1 MIPCHSAALRCTW
14 PFAVTCMTPSSYRER
29 DCSPHGGCFLFSP
42 FSSSE
47 GRTPC
52 DDRLRGNGC
61 IHALLCS
68 ARLPSLLGSAPYAG
82 GQERPAGAAREPSGR
97 HADHV
102 PTARGTGRGRR

>member
-52 DDRLRGNGC
+52 DDRLRYAAAGSGEKGSSLAC
-61 IHALLCS
+61 GLPIHQHEK
-68 ARLPSLLGSAPYAG
+68 RGLPCC
-82 GQERPAGAAREPSGR
+82 RTGATQSSTLTPQNPQLVRAWL
-97 HADHV
+97 
-102 PTARGTGRGRR
+102 